1 MCLFCLIHT
10 VLYAAPLDGGLCKRL
25 CKVEGFAR
33 IIKVRKRENIS
44 LLKLLLQLPPQQ
56 GRPGLQW
63 PTLAVALLPM
73 FAAEAV
79 LLVCSTTSAQQ
90 DQNRGHRR
98 HCYQPTAASRGRESR
113 SDCQQ
118 FAIAAP
124 AALSATVTAVSV
136 TATTSESPSDCG
148 DIDLFWMKLSSEL
161 ICSTSHHRGTV
172 KTETSS
178 WSLSARELW
187 TRGPK
192 APAGTQVPPAK
203 LPHASEPGPDWPCLR
218 WRPGHDSVALNLGN

>member
-98 HCYQPTAASRGRESR
+98 HCYRCQPRPREPER
-113 SDCQQ
+113 LP
-118 FAIAAP
+118 AICHC
-124 AALSATVTAVSV
+124 
-136 TATTSESPSDCG
+136 SPSSTERDRDSSVRYRHHVRVPERLWWYWPILNEAFVRINLQYQSPQGHCQ
-148 DIDLFWMKLSSEL
+148 DQNIKL
-161 ICSTSHHRGTV
+161 
-172 KTETSS
+172 
-178 WSLSARELW
+178 
-187 TRGPK
+187 
-192 APAGTQVPPAK
+192 
-203 LPHASEPGPDWPCLR
+203 EPEC
-218 WRPGHDSVALNLGN
+218 